1 MKQITNREYQ
11 EFLKY
16 KKRRD
21 SGQLVT
27 AELLRLIRR
36 ANNNNPEAIGKEIL
50 EIVWKQEYMFADE
63 TELDEVS
70 KKLLDQ
76 NLEAYKKI
84 AE

>member
-1 MKQITNREYQ
+1 MKQISNHEYQ

-21 SGQLVT
+21 SGQLVGT
-27 AELLRLIRR
+27 ELLRLICR

-50 EIVWKQEYMFADE
+50 EIVWKYECMFADD
-63 TELDEVS
+63 TEVDEAS

-76 NLEAYKKI
+76 NLESYKKL

>member
-27 AELLRLIRR
+27 AELLRLICR
-36 ANNNNPEAIGKEIL
+36 ANNNKPEAIGKEIL
-50 EIVWKQEYMFADE
+50 EIVWKYERMFADD
-63 TELDEVS
+63 TEVDG
-70 KKLLDQ
+70 
-76 NLEAYKKI
+76 
-84 AE
+84 

>member
-1 MKQITNREYQ
+1 MKQITNHEYQ

-27 AELLRLIRR
+27 AELLRLICR

-50 EIVWKQEYMFADE
+50 EIVWKQECMFADE
-63 TELDEVS
+63 TELDEAS

-76 NLEAYKKI
+76 NSEAYKKL

>member
-21 SGQLVT
+21 SGQLIT
-27 AELLRLIRR
+27 AELLRLICR

-50 EIVWKQEYMFADE
+50 ELVWKYEGMFADDI
-63 TELDEVS
+63 ELDEAS
-70 KKLLDQ
+70 TKLLDQ
-76 NLEAYKKI
+76 NSEAYKKL
-84 AE
+84 AK

>member
-1 MKQITNREYQ
+1 MKQISNHEYQ

-27 AELLRLIRR
+27 AELLRLICR

-50 EIVWKQEYMFADE
+50 EIVWKYECMFADD
-63 TELDEVS
+63 TEVDEAS

-76 NLEAYKKI
+76 NLESYKKL

>member
-1 MKQITNREYQ
+1 MKQISNHEYQ

-21 SGQLVT
+21 SGQLVGP
-27 AELLRLIRR
+27 ELLRLICL

-50 EIVWKQEYMFADE
+50 EIVWKYECMFADD
-63 TELDEVS
+63 TEVDEAS

-76 NLEAYKKI
+76 NLESYKKL